1 MPLTLPL
8 ALAQKHRRA
17 YLPSSI
23 GMWVLE
29 VLGVKDNVMYVKGMD
44 MLGGTP
50 VLDTKPSI
58 LDKHDCPSFV
68 AKDDPQ
74 LRNPRE

>member
-1 MPLTLPL
+1 M
-8 ALAQKHRRA
+8 
-17 YLPSSI
+17 S
-23 GMWVLE
+23 VLE
-29 VLGVKDNVMYVKGMD
+29 VLGVKDSVVYVKGMD

-50 VLDTKPSI
+50 VLDSKPCI